1 MTSVWWFVSCV
12 CEWRIAN
19 SCEESTHTFS
29 RFLQTPKYHTKHSF
43 KFQFCNFCTSH
54 HDSRISWRLPK
65 TRSKHL
71 QSCFGLMFYILG
83 LIWRPWRAEVF
94 FFILSINNI
103 IKYKK
108 VFRVFIKITNIYTL
122 KPKHGWRA
130 PLHNLQISSTHL
142 HGFQVRQCSY
152 SFFQPLIKTHKNTN
166 FTKIFFLVLNQFKVG
181 SSDTHL
187 SGYHSK
193 FVFRVFD
200 WQRLTFISKFVR
212 HSFHNL
218 SFSFEISFIWDFFFL
233 FVRHQLMT
241 LIARNELTIK
251 IANLQ
256 ARPVC
261 CSSFIVI
268 FHVVPRA

>member
-1 MTSVWWFVSCV
+1 
-12 CEWRIAN
+12 
-19 SCEESTHTFS
+19 
-29 RFLQTPKYHTKHSF
+29 
-43 KFQFCNFCTSH
+43 
-54 HDSRISWRLPK
+54 
-65 TRSKHL
+65 
-71 QSCFGLMFYILG
+71 MFYILG

-218 SFSFEISFIWDFFFL
+218 SFSFENCLIFPWDIITDAHSAKRIDNKNIQFTFHKL
-233 FVRHQLMT
+233 IRYVVVRS
-241 LIARNELTIK
+241 
-251 IANLQ
+251 
-256 ARPVC
+256 
-261 CSSFIVI
+261 SSFSTLY
-268 FHVVPRA
+268 PRA

>member
-1 MTSVWWFVSCV
+1 MMVWKWYDCMTSVWWFVSCV

-19 SCEESTHTFS
+19 SCKESTHTFS

-193 FVFRVFD
+193 IVFRV
-200 WQRLTFISKFVR
+200 LTDNGWLS
-212 HSFHNL
+212 SQNL
-218 SFSFEISFIWDFFFL
+218 SDTLFIIWVFRLRTVSSFRETSL
-233 FVRHQLMT
+233 LT
-241 LIARNELTIK
+241 LIAQNELTIK
-251 IANLQ
+251 ISNLHFT
-256 ARPVC
+256 
-261 CSSFIVI
+261 SSFGML
-268 FHVVPRA
+268 